1 MIERFGDSQADRD
14 AYDRWV
20 TREPDRGDEG
30 DLEGDDASPEAPAD
44 DAAEAADRAEL
55 LAGLRPAVSVAMRNL
70 ELGAPSAATVE
81 ATETYVAWV
90 RDLRAVGDHDMAEW
104 AVAKLL
110 AWALDAVLIDH
121 PDARALAA
129 LARSV

>member
-1 MIERFGDSQADRD
+1 MSERYGDSQADRD

-30 DLEGDDASPEAPAD
+30 DLDEGDEPAPEVAD

-55 LAGLRPAVSVAMRNL
+55 LAELRPAVSVAMRNL
-70 ELGAPSAATVE
+70 ELGAPGAATV
-81 ATETYVAWV
+81 AAAETYVAWV
-90 RDLRAVGDHDMAEW
+90 RDLRDVGDHDMAEW

-110 AWALDAVLIDH
+110 AWALDAVLLDH
-121 PDARALAA
+121 PDAHALAT